1 MFWLLISRLNTKT
14 PPGSHP
20 IPTDLQVASP
30 PSQCF
35 IWPIL
40 GLGHPMNSPAGY
52 RDGPK
57 HRRQP
62 PAKLLSGNNRGT
74 PNHLLCHSPTR
85 EHGGGGIAVL
95 RSGSRHSK
103 GRERRYRLGF
113 DTGSLLLTLCY
124 ISCGVCSN
132 SLTGLNHCKCRRDR
146 VWCVVNPVCWSDCR
160 PVLTRCLRV
169 ATRLGLGRHIETLL
183 LNEKSTLLK
192 VCGDP
197 RAPNWPATR

>member
-1 MFWLLISRLNTKT
+1 MSSHTLRATFSCDHRLSRLSWGKWASGKIGGKSRRGEMRRMFWLLISRLNTKT

-62 PAKLLSGNNRGT
+62 PAKLVSGNNRGT

-124 ISCGVCSN
+124 IFVW
-132 SLTGLNHCKCRRDR
+132 SLL
-146 VWCVVNPVCWSDCR
+146 
-160 PVLTRCLRV
+160 
-169 ATRLGLGRHIETLL
+169 
-183 LNEKSTLLK
+183 
-192 VCGDP
+192 
-197 RAPNWPATR
+197 